1 MGKKVILI
9 IMGRYL
15 PGYKDGGPVRS
26 IKNLTDRLGDEYSF
40 RILTTDRDHG
50 DKEPYEGIRYEQW
63 NQVGKAQVR
72 YEKPGKISRKVIL
85 DCAREAAVIYVC
97 GCFND
102 YARNVLALKR
112 CGKLKQ
118 PVTIAAM
125 GLFAP
130 GAFSIHSMRKRLYMN
145 VLKRG
150 GLLKR
155 ISWSATNETEA
166 GQIRSIVGEYAICFI
181 AEDLPRVLPSGKN
194 KDRKKETGECRI
206 ASVARISPEKNITYA
221 IDVLQNL
228 RGKVVLDL
236 YGSTGNKKYAE
247 ECRKRIRK
255 LPQGITCNLMG
266 PCDSEKVIDVLLD
279 YDVFLLPT
287 LGENYGHA
295 IYEAMAAGCVPVIS
309 DRTRWTSAIEA
320 NNAGAAISL
329 DQPEEFTKVLQKYVA
344 MDYQRFALLAA
355 RCVQYAL
362 KMPVDTA
369 LDQYRR
375 IFEQA

>member
-1 MGKKVILI
+1 MEKKEILI

-26 IKNLTDRLGDEYSF
+26 IKNLTDRLGNEYCF

-50 DKEPYEGIRYEQW
+50 DKEPYEGILYGQW

-72 YEKPGKISRKVIL
+72 YVQPGKITKKVIL
-85 DCAREAAVIYVC
+85 ECAQEVSVIYVC

-102 YARNVLALKR
+102 YARKVLTLKKS
-112 CGKLKQ
+112 GKLTQ
-118 PVTIAAM
+118 PVTVAAM

-130 GAFSIHSMRKRLYMN
+130 GAFSIHHTRKKMYMN
-145 VLKRG
+145 VLIRNK
-150 GLLKR
+150 LLDE
-155 ISWSATNETEA
+155 ISWSASNEKEVE
-166 GQIRSIVGEYAICFI
+166 QIQSIVGEEAKCFI
-181 AEDLPRVLPSGKN
+181 AEDLPRVLPLGKT
-194 KDRKKETGECRI
+194 KERKKESGECRI
-206 ASVARISPEKNITYA
+206 AIVARISPEKNITYA
-221 IDVLQNL
+221 IEVLQNL
-228 RGKVVLDL
+228 KGNVVLDI
-236 YGSTGNKKYAE
+236 YGSLGNRKYVE
-247 ECRKRIRK
+247 ECKKRIK
-255 LPQGITCNLMG
+255 LLPQSVTCNLVG

-309 DRTRWTSAIEA
+309 DRTRWTNAIET

-329 DQPEEFTKVLQKYVA
+329 EQPEEFTKVLQKYVT